1 MLNSSCILF
10 ITLIIVWPEQNYI
23 LTVFFSSILSYLF
36 NEYLLLVLPPIYI

>member
-10 ITLIIVWPEQNYI
+10 ITLIIVYI

-36 NEYLLLVLPPIYI
+36 NEYLLLVLTPIYI